1 MRLIAATLALV
12 FGLVGSA
19 MAEQTFTEGVHYQ
32 KLAQKVATQDPSK
45 IEVAEV
51 FWYGCG
57 HCYTFEPMIQKWKAA
72 QAEDVNVVQLP
83 AIWNGPMEVH
93 AKAFFTAKALNKLDT
108 LHQPLFDALNGRS
121 VRLDNEQALAGFFEQ
136 HGVSEEDFRKTYR
149 SFGVVSQVN
158 IANSKARGYGITG
171 TPEVIVDGQ
180 YRISARMA
188 GSQEKMLQ
196 VAQYLVEKIRSEKQ
210 G

>member
-1 MRLIAATLALV
+1 MRLIAATLAIV

-19 MAEQTFTEGVHYQ
+19 FAEDAFKEGVHYQ
-32 KLAQKVATQDPSK
+32 KLAQKVATVDPSK
-45 IEVAEV
+45 IEVTEV

-57 HCYTFEPMIQKWKAA
+57 HCYTFEPMLQSWKAE

-108 LHQPLFDALNGRS
+108 LHQPLFDALNSQRA
-121 VRLDNEQALAGFFEQ
+121 RLDNEQALVDFFEK

-196 VAQYLVEKIRSEKQ
+196 VADFLVEKIRNSQ
-210 G
+210 GS